1 MNLSLA
7 KPMNSR
13 FYKSFTSIIL
23 FSLLYSCSNEEAE
36 IITYEISPTVDPN
49 TSLDCTGVWANS
61 PLCKERNEAL
71 VELKKLD
78 PLYQSFKD
86 AKSIEANDILS
97 EVESLKKD
105 GDKFY
110 FEEFYFKSRDS
121 YKRASELIIGFNDR
135 NRLKVLEIID
145 RSQLAFDLVKL
156 DEAKTLVEEGLGI
169 DPANNKLTNLNNRI
183 DNYQKVTDLIS
194 SAKDYSLSNKYSLA
208 IQTIDEAL
216 QIDPERADAKQSKI
230 KIINESKVYYFDQNI
245 KNAYNALASNEFTK
259 SLTLYNDAK
268 SILPSN
274 PELPILKREIDT
286 KKKNYD
292 IVLYTNSGDRN
303 YASENWESALDAYD
317 KALKLDPTNSN
328 LQRKFNRTSTVK
340 KTYDDLNKY
349 LRNVDR
355 LSSPNIRR
363 NFETVIGDANN
374 LVLKDEKK
382 LIGLISQANETFK
395 KYGEM
400 VVLNLISN
408 GETYL
413 DIQKTRQYQ
422 PFSEENIKLYP
433 GKYTLIAKKR
443 GMQSS
448 RKEINLDPGT
458 EFLSITAI
466 CTNKCSIYETGDVT
480 KDDVDLSNVEEQQES
495 IVNSQQN
502 NNPLKNMD
510 DKKFIK
516 NAKIVSS
523 SFSKNI
529 VCTKT
534 TRNSPLR
541 LTFTLNV
548 DKGGKVVSS
557 RVTSI
562 RVHQE
567 TVQAKNLKSDDRAVI
582 VIIEKALKKSKFNVP
597 KLNGQPQVGKI
608 NHVVVIPAGFCVA

>member
-1 MNLSLA
+1 
-7 KPMNSR
+7 MNSR

-216 QIDPERADAKQSKI
+216 QIDSERADAKQSKI
-230 KIINESKVYYFDQNI
+230 KIINESKVYYFDQNL
-245 KNAYNALASNEFTK
+245 KNAYNALASNDFSK

-328 LQRKFNRTSTVK
+328 LQKWFNRTTIVK

-349 LRNVDR
+349 LRNIDR

-363 NFETVIGDANN
+363 NFETVIGVANN
-374 LVLKDEKK
+374 LDLKDEKK

-510 DKKFIK
+510 DEKFIK

-567 TVQAKNLKSDDRAVI
+567 MVQAKNLKSDDRAVI

>member
-216 QIDPERADAKQSKI
+216 QIDSERADAKQSKI
-230 KIINESKVYYFDQNI
+230 KIINESKVYYFDQNL

-328 LQRKFNRTSTVK
+328 LQRKFNRTSIVK

-363 NFETVIGDANN
+363 NFETVIGVANN
-374 LVLKDEKK
+374 LDLKDEKK

-502 NNPLKNMD
+502 NNPLNNMD
-510 DKKFIK
+510 DEKFIK

-567 TVQAKNLKSDDRAVI
+567 MVQAKNLKSDDRAVI

>member
-194 SAKDYSLSNKYSLA
+194 SAKDYSFSNKYSLA

-216 QIDPERADAKQSKI
+216 QIDSERADAKQSKI
-230 KIINESKVYYFDQNI
+230 KIINESKVYYFDQNL
-245 KNAYNALASNEFTK
+245 KNAYNALASNEFSK

-328 LQRKFNRTSTVK
+328 LQRKFNRTSIVK

-448 RKEINLDPGT
+448 RKEINLSPGT

-510 DKKFIK
+510 DEKFIK

-567 TVQAKNLKSDDRAVI
+567 MVQAKNLKSDDRAVI

>member
-216 QIDPERADAKQSKI
+216 QIDSERADAKQSKI
-230 KIINESKVYYFDQNI
+230 KIINESKVYYFDQNL
-245 KNAYNALASNEFTK
+245 KNAYNALASNEFSK

-328 LQRKFNRTSTVK
+328 LQRKFNRTSIVK

-363 NFETVIGDANN
+363 NFETVIGVANN
-374 LVLKDEKK
+374 LDLKDEKK

-502 NNPLKNMD
+502 NNPLNNMD
-510 DKKFIK
+510 DEKFIK

-567 TVQAKNLKSDDRAVI
+567 MVQAKNLKSDDRAVI

>member
-1 MNLSLA
+1 
-7 KPMNSR
+7 MNSR

-208 IQTIDEAL
+208 IQTINEAL

-230 KIINESKVYYFDQNI
+230 KIINESKVYYFDQNL
-245 KNAYNALASNEFTK
+245 KNAYNALASNEFSK

-268 SILPSN
+268 SILPNN

-502 NNPLKNMD
+502 NNPLNNMD
-510 DKKFIK
+510 DEKFIK

-567 TVQAKNLKSDDRAVI
+567 MVQAKNLKSDDRAVI

>member
-216 QIDPERADAKQSKI
+216 QIDSERADAKQSKI
-230 KIINESKVYYFDQNI
+230 KIINESKVYYFDQNL
-245 KNAYNALASNEFTK
+245 KNAYNALASNEFSK

-363 NFETVIGDANN
+363 NFETVIGVANN
-374 LVLKDEKK
+374 LDLKDEKK

-502 NNPLKNMD
+502 NNPLNNMD
-510 DKKFIK
+510 DEKFIK

-567 TVQAKNLKSDDRAVI
+567 MVQAKNLKSDDRAVI

>member
-169 DPANNKLTNLNNRI
+169 DPSNNKLTNLNNRI

-216 QIDPERADAKQSKI
+216 QIDSERADAKQSKI
-230 KIINESKVYYFDQNI
+230 KIINESKVYYFDQNL

-274 PELPILKREIDT
+274 PELQILKREIDT

-363 NFETVIGDANN
+363 NFETVIGVANN
-374 LVLKDEKK
+374 LDLKDEKK

-502 NNPLKNMD
+502 NNPLNNMD
-510 DKKFIK
+510 DEKFIK

-567 TVQAKNLKSDDRAVI
+567 MVQAKNLKSDDRAVI

>member
-1 MNLSLA
+1 
-7 KPMNSR
+7 MNSR

-169 DPANNKLTNLNNRI
+169 DPSNNKLTNLNNRI

-216 QIDPERADAKQSKI
+216 QIDSERADAKQSKI
-230 KIINESKVYYFDQNI
+230 KIINESKVYYFDQNL

-274 PELPILKREIDT
+274 PELQILKREIDT

-363 NFETVIGDANN
+363 NFETVIGVANN
-374 LVLKDEKK
+374 LDLKDEKK

-502 NNPLKNMD
+502 NNPLNNMD
-510 DKKFIK
+510 DEKFIK

-567 TVQAKNLKSDDRAVI
+567 MVQAKNLKSDDRAVI

>member
-121 YKRASELIIGFNDR
+121 YKKASELIIGFNDR

-208 IQTIDEAL
+208 IQTINEAL
-216 QIDPERADAKQSKI
+216 QIDPERADAKKSKI
-230 KIINESKVYYFDQNI
+230 KIINESKVYYFDQNL

-268 SILPSN
+268 SILPNN

-502 NNPLKNMD
+502 NNSLKNMD
-510 DKKFIK
+510 DEKFIK

-567 TVQAKNLKSDDRAVI
+567 MVQAKNLKSDDRAVI

>member
-1 MNLSLA
+1 MNLSLV
-7 KPMNSR
+7 KPMNLR
-13 FYKSFTSIIL
+13 FYKSLTLITV

-36 IITYEISPTVDPN
+36 IITYDISPTVDPN

-78 PLYQSFKD
+78 PLFQSFKNVEIAE
-86 AKSIEANDILS
+86 AKDILN
-97 EVESLKKD
+97 EVESLKKE

-156 DEAKTLVEEGLGI
+156 DEAKSLVEEGLSI
-169 DPANNKLTNLNNRI
+169 DPINKKLTNLSKRI
-183 DNYQKVTDLIS
+183 DNYYVVTDLID
-194 SAKDYSLSNKYSLA
+194 SAKDYSSSKKYSLA

-216 QIDPERADAKQSKI
+216 KIDPERKDTKQTKTE
-230 KIINESKVYYFDQNI
+230 IIEESKVYYFDQNL
-245 KNAYNALASNEFTK
+245 KNAYNALASNDYSK
-259 SLTLYNDAK
+259 SLSLYNDAK
-268 SILPSN
+268 SILPTN

-292 IVLYTNSGDRN
+292 ISLFTSSGDRS
-303 YASENWESALDAYD
+303 YASENWESALDAYN
-317 KALKLDPTNSN
+317 KALKLDPTNSD
-328 LQRKFNRTSTVK
+328 LVRKVNRTSSVK
-340 KTYDDLNKY
+340 QTFDDLNKY
-349 LRNVDR
+349 LRNIDR
-355 LSSPNIRR
+355 LSSPNIRN
-363 NFETVIGDANN
+363 NFEKVIDVANKLN
-374 LVLKDEKK
+374 LKDEKK
-382 LIGLISQANETFK
+382 LINLISEANETFK
-395 KYGEM
+395 KYGKM

-408 GETYL
+408 GETFL

-422 PFSEENIKLYP
+422 PFNEENIKLYP
-433 GKYTLIAKKR
+433 GKYVLVAKKR
-443 GMQSS
+443 GIQST
-448 RKEINLDPGT
+448 RKEINLEPGKD
-458 EFLSITAI
+458 FLSITAV
-466 CTNKCSIYETGDVT
+466 CANKCSIYETGDIT
-480 KDDVDLSNVEEQQES
+480 KDDVDLSNVEEQEEN
-495 IVNSQQN
+495 IFNNQQN
-502 NNPLKNMD
+502 NASQNIID
-510 DKKFIK
+510 GKFIK
-516 NAKIVSS
+516 NAKIISS

-548 DKGGKVVSS
+548 DKSGKVVSS

-562 RVHQE
+562 KVHQE
-567 TVQAKNLKSDDRAVI
+567 MVQAKNLKPDDRAVI

-597 KLNGQPQVGKI
+597 KINGQPQVGKI

>member
-194 SAKDYSLSNKYSLA
+194 SARDYSLSNKYSLA
-208 IQTIDEAL
+208 IQTINEAL
-216 QIDPERADAKQSKI
+216 QIDPERDDAKQSKI
-230 KIINESKVYYFDQNI
+230 KIINESKVYYFDQNL
-245 KNAYNALASNEFTK
+245 KNAYNALASNEFSK

-292 IVLYTNSGDRN
+292 IVLYTNSGNRN

-328 LQRKFNRTSTVK
+328 LQIKFNRTTIVK

-374 LVLKDEKK
+374 LDLKDEKK

-510 DKKFIK
+510 DEKFIK

-567 TVQAKNLKSDDRAVI
+567 MVQAKNLKSDDRAVI

>member
-1 MNLSLA
+1 MNLSLV

-194 SAKDYSLSNKYSLA
+194 SARDYSLSNKYSLA
-208 IQTIDEAL
+208 IQTINEAL
-216 QIDPERADAKQSKI
+216 QIDPERDDAKQSKI
-230 KIINESKVYYFDQNI
+230 KIINESKVYYFDQNL

-328 LQRKFNRTSTVK
+328 LQRKFNRTSIVK

-502 NNPLKNMD
+502 NNPLNNID

-567 TVQAKNLKSDDRAVI
+567 MVQAKNLKSDDRAVI

>member
-1 MNLSLA
+1 
-7 KPMNSR
+7 MNSR
-13 FYKSFTSIIL
+13 FYKSLSGIIVI
-23 FSLLYSCSNEEAE
+23 SLLYSCSNEETE
-36 IITYEISPTVDPN
+36 ILTYDISPTVDPN

-78 PLYQSFKD
+78 PLYQSFKNVETND
-86 AKSIEANDILS
+86 AKDILS
-97 EVESLKKD
+97 EVESLKKE

-110 FEEFYFKSRDS
+110 FDEFYFKSRDS
-121 YKRASELIIGFNDR
+121 YKSASELIKDFNDR

-156 DEAKTLVEEGLGI
+156 DEAKTLVEEGLSI
-169 DPANNKLTNLNNRI
+169 DPSNNKLVNINKRI
-183 DNYQKVTDLIS
+183 DNYYVVTDLIS
-194 SAKDYSLSNKYSLA
+194 SAQNYSSSNKYSLA
-208 IQTIDEAL
+208 IQTIDEAI
-216 QIDPERADAKQSKI
+216 QIDPQRSDAKQTKI
-230 KIINESKVYYFDQNI
+230 KIVEESKVYYFNQNL
-245 KNAYNALASNEFTK
+245 KNAYNALASDEFNK
-259 SLTLYNDAK
+259 SLSLYNDAK
-268 SILPSN
+268 SILPTN
-274 PELPILKREIDT
+274 PELSILKREIDT

-292 IVLYTNSGDRN
+292 ITLYTNSGDRS
-303 YASENWESALDAYD
+303 YDAENWESALDAYN
-317 KALKLDPTNSN
+317 KAMKLDPANSD
-328 LQRKFNRTSTVK
+328 LVRKVNRTSSLK
-340 KTYDDLNKY
+340 QTYDDLNKY

-355 LSSPNIRR
+355 LSSPNIRN
-363 NFETVIGDANN
+363 NFEKAIRVANDLN
-374 LVLKDEKK
+374 LKDEKK
-382 LIGLISQANETFK
+382 LITLISQAKETFN
-395 KYGEM
+395 KYSEM

-422 PFSEENIKLYP
+422 PFNEENIKLYP
-433 GKYTLIAKKR
+433 GKYVLVAKKR
-443 GMQSS
+443 GMQST
-448 RKEINLDPGT
+448 RKEIILEPGK

-466 CTNKCSIYETGDVT
+466 CTNKCSIYETGDIT
-480 KDDVDLSNVEEQQES
+480 KDDVDLSNVEEQQQN
-495 IVNSQQN
+495 IINNQQN
-502 NNPLKNMD
+502 NSSSQNMVNE
-510 DKKFIK
+510 KFIK
-516 NAKIVSS
+516 NAKIISS

-548 DKGGKVVSS
+548 DKGGRVISS

-567 TVQAKNLKSDDRAVI
+567 MVQAKNLKPDDRAVI

-597 KLNGQPQVGKI
+597 KVNGQPQVGKV

>member
-7 KPMNSR
+7 KPMNSK
-13 FYKSFTSIIL
+13 FYKSFTGIIL

-194 SAKDYSLSNKYSLA
+194 SAKDYSLSKKYSLA

-216 QIDPERADAKQSKI
+216 QIDSERADAKQSKI
-230 KIINESKVYYFDQNI
+230 KIINESKVYYFDQNL

-328 LQRKFNRTSTVK
+328 LQRKFNRTSIVK

-374 LVLKDEKK
+374 LDLKDEKK

-502 NNPLKNMD
+502 NNPLNNID

-567 TVQAKNLKSDDRAVI
+567 MVQAKNLKSDDRAVI

>member
-169 DPANNKLTNLNNRI
+169 DPSNNKLTNLNNRI

-216 QIDPERADAKQSKI
+216 QIDSERADAKQSKI
-230 KIINESKVYYFDQNI
+230 KIINESKVYYFDQNL

-510 DKKFIK
+510 DEKFIK

-567 TVQAKNLKSDDRAVI
+567 MVQAKNLKSDDRAVI

>member
-121 YKRASELIIGFNDR
+121 YKKASELIIGFNDR

-208 IQTIDEAL
+208 IQTINEAL

-230 KIINESKVYYFDQNI
+230 KIINESKVYYFDQNL

-274 PELPILKREIDT
+274 PELQILKREIDT

-510 DKKFIK
+510 DEKFIK

-567 TVQAKNLKSDDRAVI
+567 MVQAKNLKSDDRAVI

>member
-121 YKRASELIIGFNDR
+121 YKKASELIIGFNDR

-216 QIDPERADAKQSKI
+216 QIDSERADAKQSKI
-230 KIINESKVYYFDQNI
+230 KIINESKVYYFDQNL
-245 KNAYNALASNEFTK
+245 KNAYNALASNEFSK

-328 LQRKFNRTSTVK
+328 LQRKFNRTSIVK

-363 NFETVIGDANN
+363 NFETVIGVANN
-374 LVLKDEKK
+374 LDLKDEKK

-502 NNPLKNMD
+502 NNPLNNMD
-510 DKKFIK
+510 DEKFIK

-567 TVQAKNLKSDDRAVI
+567 MVQAKNLKSDDRAVI

>member
-1 MNLSLA
+1 M
-7 KPMNSR
+7 
-13 FYKSFTSIIL
+13 
-23 FSLLYSCSNEEAE
+23 
-36 IITYEISPTVDPN
+36 
-49 TSLDCTGVWANS
+49 
-61 PLCKERNEAL
+61 
-71 VELKKLD
+71 
-78 PLYQSFKD
+78 
-86 AKSIEANDILS
+86 
-97 EVESLKKD
+97 
-105 GDKFY
+105 
-110 FEEFYFKSRDS
+110 
-121 YKRASELIIGFNDR
+121 
-135 NRLKVLEIID
+135 
-145 RSQLAFDLVKL
+145 
-156 DEAKTLVEEGLGI
+156 
-169 DPANNKLTNLNNRI
+169 
-183 DNYQKVTDLIS
+183 
-194 SAKDYSLSNKYSLA
+194 
-208 IQTIDEAL
+208 
-216 QIDPERADAKQSKI
+216 
-230 KIINESKVYYFDQNI
+230 
-245 KNAYNALASNEFTK
+245 
-259 SLTLYNDAK
+259 
-268 SILPSN
+268 PSN

-328 LQRKFNRTSTVK
+328 LQRKFNRTSIVK

-374 LVLKDEKK
+374 LDLKDEKK

-422 PFSEENIKLYP
+422 PFNEENIKLYP

-502 NNPLKNMD
+502 NNPLNNID

-567 TVQAKNLKSDDRAVI
+567 MVQAKNLKSDDRAVI

>member
-1 MNLSLA
+1 MNLSLV

-36 IITYEISPTVDPN
+36 IITYEISPSVDPN

-328 LQRKFNRTSTVK
+328 LQRKFNRTSIVK

-510 DKKFIK
+510 DEKFIK

>member
-1 MNLSLA
+1 
-7 KPMNSR
+7 MNSR

-194 SAKDYSLSNKYSLA
+194 SARDYSLSNKYSLA
-208 IQTIDEAL
+208 IQTINEAL
-216 QIDPERADAKQSKI
+216 QIDPERDDAKQSKI
-230 KIINESKVYYFDQNI
+230 KIINESKVYYFDQNL

-328 LQRKFNRTSTVK
+328 LQRKFNRTSIVK

-374 LVLKDEKK
+374 LDLKDEKK

-502 NNPLKNMD
+502 NNPLNNMD
-510 DKKFIK
+510 DQKFIK

-567 TVQAKNLKSDDRAVI
+567 MVQAKNLKSDDRAVI

>member
-23 FSLLYSCSNEEAE
+23 FSLLYSCSNEETE

-169 DPANNKLTNLNNRI
+169 DPSNNKLTNLNNRI

-216 QIDPERADAKQSKI
+216 QIDSERADAKQSKI
-230 KIINESKVYYFDQNI
+230 KIINESKVYYFDQNL
-245 KNAYNALASNEFTK
+245 KNAYNALASNEFSK

-268 SILPSN
+268 SILPNN

-510 DKKFIK
+510 DEKFIK

-567 TVQAKNLKSDDRAVI
+567 MVQAKNLKSDDRAVI

>member
-1 MNLSLA
+1 MNLSLV

-13 FYKSFTSIIL
+13 FYKSLSGIIVI
-23 FSLLYSCSNEEAE
+23 SLLYSCSNEETE
-36 IITYEISPTVDPN
+36 ILTYDISPTVDPN

-78 PLYQSFKD
+78 PLYQSFKNVETND
-86 AKSIEANDILS
+86 AKDILS
-97 EVESLKKD
+97 EVESLKKE

-110 FEEFYFKSRDS
+110 FDEFYFKSRDS
-121 YKRASELIIGFNDR
+121 YKSASELIKDFNDR

-156 DEAKTLVEEGLGI
+156 DEAKTLVEEGLSI
-169 DPANNKLTNLNNRI
+169 DPSNNKLININKRI
-183 DNYQKVTDLIS
+183 DNYYVVTDLIS
-194 SAKDYSLSNKYSLA
+194 SAQDYSSSNKYSLA
-208 IQTIDEAL
+208 IQTIDEAI
-216 QIDPERADAKQSKI
+216 QIDPQRSDAKQTKI
-230 KIINESKVYYFDQNI
+230 KIVEESKVYYFNQNL
-245 KNAYNALASNEFTK
+245 KNAYNALASDEFNK
-259 SLTLYNDAK
+259 SLSLYNDAK
-268 SILPSN
+268 SIFPTN
-274 PELPILKREIDT
+274 PELSILKREIDT

-292 IVLYTNSGDRN
+292 ITLYTNSGDRS
-303 YASENWESALDAYD
+303 YDAENWESALDAYN
-317 KALKLDPTNSN
+317 KAMKLDPANSD
-328 LQRKFNRTSTVK
+328 LVRKVNRTSSLK
-340 KTYDDLNKY
+340 QTYDDLNKY

-355 LSSPNIRR
+355 LSSPNIRN
-363 NFETVIGDANN
+363 NFEKAIRVANDLN
-374 LVLKDEKK
+374 LKDEKK
-382 LIGLISQANETFK
+382 LITLISQAKETFN
-395 KYGEM
+395 KYSEM

-408 GETYL
+408 GETYI

-422 PFSEENIKLYP
+422 PFNEENIKLYP
-433 GKYTLIAKKR
+433 GKYILIAKKR
-443 GMQSS
+443 GMQST
-448 RKEINLDPGT
+448 RKEIILEPGK

-466 CTNKCSIYETGDVT
+466 CTNKCSIYETGDIT
-480 KDDVDLSNVEEQQES
+480 KDDVDLSNVEEQQQN
-495 IVNSQQN
+495 IINNQQN
-502 NNPLKNMD
+502 NSASQNMVNE
-510 DKKFIK
+510 KFIK
-516 NAKIVSS
+516 NAKIISS

-548 DKGGKVVSS
+548 DKGGRVISS

-567 TVQAKNLKSDDRAVI
+567 MVQAKNLKPDDRAVI

-597 KLNGQPQVGKI
+597 KVNGQPQVGKV

>member
-1 MNLSLA
+1 
-7 KPMNSR
+7 MNSR

-169 DPANNKLTNLNNRI
+169 DPSNNKLTNLNNRI

-216 QIDPERADAKQSKI
+216 QIDSERADAKQSKI
-230 KIINESKVYYFDQNI
+230 KIINESKVYYFDQNL

-374 LVLKDEKK
+374 LDLKDEKK

-448 RKEINLDPGT
+448 RKEINLSPGT

-502 NNPLKNMD
+502 NNPLNNMD
-510 DKKFIK
+510 DEKFIK

-567 TVQAKNLKSDDRAVI
+567 MVQAKNLKSDDRAVI

>member
-183 DNYQKVTDLIS
+183 NNYQKVTDLIS

-216 QIDPERADAKQSKI
+216 QIDSERADAKQSKI
-230 KIINESKVYYFDQNI
+230 KIINESKVYYFDQNL
-245 KNAYNALASNEFTK
+245 KNAYNALASNEFSK

-328 LQRKFNRTSTVK
+328 LQKWFNRTTIVK

-349 LRNVDR
+349 LRNIDR

-363 NFETVIGDANN
+363 NFETVIGVANN
-374 LVLKDEKK
+374 LDLKDEKK

-510 DKKFIK
+510 DEKFIK

-567 TVQAKNLKSDDRAVI
+567 MVQAKNLKSDDRAVI

>member
-208 IQTIDEAL
+208 IQTINEAL
-216 QIDPERADAKQSKI
+216 QIDPERDDAKQSKI
-230 KIINESKVYYFDQNI
+230 KIINESKVYYFDQNL

-448 RKEINLDPGT
+448 RKEINLSPGT

-480 KDDVDLSNVEEQQES
+480 KDDVDLSNVEEQQEG
-495 IVNSQQN
+495 IVNSQQ

-510 DKKFIK
+510 DEKFIK

-567 TVQAKNLKSDDRAVI
+567 MVQAKNLKSDDRAVI